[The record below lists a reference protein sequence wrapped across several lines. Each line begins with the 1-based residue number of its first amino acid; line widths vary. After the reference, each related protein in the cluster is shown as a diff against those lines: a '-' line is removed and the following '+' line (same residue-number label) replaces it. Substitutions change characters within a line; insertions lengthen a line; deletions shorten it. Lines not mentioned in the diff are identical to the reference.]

1 MKDNMTI
8 QELQA
13 YIRTFCDERDW
24 SQFHNP
30 KDLAIGIS
38 TEANELL
45 ELFRFK
51 DQVQTTEIM
60 IDKAEDIANELS
72 DVFFYVL
79 RFADLNN
86 IDLTSAFLHKMA
98 INAEHYPITKAKG
111 NNKKYNE
118 Y

>member
-8 QELQA
+8 QEFQA
-13 YIRTFCDERDW
+13 FIRNFCDDRDW
-24 SQFHNP
+24 QQFHNP

-51 DQVQTTEIM
+51 DSSQTNAIM
-60 IDKAEDIANELS
+60 VEKAEDIANELI

-79 RFADLNN
+79 RFADLND

-98 INAEHYPITKAKG
+98 INALHYPIEKVKG
-111 NNKKYNE
+111 SNKKYNE